1 MVVTVEKKELTKL
14 ITKSLFAVY
23 MVFHFGVFNI
33 LSILIAWP
41 IIVGL
46 GIDLYNNVIK
56 KGVRTKKR
64 KMSDE
69 ELSLVSRIEAHL
81 VNHDQIKVNDNISLK
96 LTKEGRDVYESLGV
110 FFAGEY
116 VSQLVDFRTYD
127 LDTYQTILTEMR
139 FDDNVVDDKEPS
151 LNAEG
156 FIEQINEYNT
166 DIAHDDIS
174 NYLYLTSSLLSNISI
189 LEKRGVSDSRK
200 TRKLYMYYM
209 PILMDIL
216 DNYCKM
222 KDNKYVSSDV
232 KQMEEKLIKTII
244 LCNEAIKT
252 LLASLNEEDLLNM
265 SVNMNTL
272 ENILKKDGLIKT
284 AGMDRVKEAVK

>member
-1 MVVTVEKKELTKL
+1 MPL
-14 ITKSLFAVY
+14 I
-23 MVFHFGVFNI
+23 I
-33 LSILIAWP
+33 L
-41 IIVGL
+41 V
-46 GIDLYNNVIK
+46 K
-56 KGVRTKKR
+56 KGVKSKKR

-69 ELSLVSRIEAHL
+69 ELSLVNRIQSYL
-81 VNHDQIKVNDNISLK
+81 KDHDQIIVNDNIVLK

-139 FDDNVVDDKEPS
+139 FDDNVVSEDEPS
-151 LNAEG
+151 LNADG
-156 FIEQINEYNT
+156 FIEKINEYNT
-166 DIAHDDIS
+166 DINHDEIS

-189 LEKRGVSDSRK
+189 LERRKVSDSRK

-222 KDNKYVSSDV
+222 KDNKYVASDV

-272 ENILKKDGLIKT
+272 ENILKKDGLIKA

>member
-1 MVVTVEKKELTKL
+1 MVVAVEKKELTKL

-23 MVFHFGVFNI
+23 MVFSFGVFNI

-69 ELSLVSRIEAHL
+69 ELSLVTRIEAYL
-81 VNHDQIKVNDNISLK
+81 ADHDQIRVNDNINLK

-116 VSQLVDFRTYD
+116 VSQLVDFRAYD

-284 AGMDRVKEAVK
+284 AGMDRVKEAVR

>member
-1 MVVTVEKKELTKL
+1 MVAVEKKELTKL

-23 MVFHFGVFNI
+23 MVFYFGVFNI

-41 IIVGL
+41 IIIGL
-46 GIDLYNNVIK
+46 GIDLYNNVLK

-69 ELSLVSRIEAHL
+69 ELSLVSRIEAYL
-81 VNHDQIKVNDNISLK
+81 ANHDQLRVNDNISLK

-116 VSQLVDFRTYD
+116 VSQLVDFRSYD
-127 LDTYQTILTEMR
+127 LETYQTILTEMR
-139 FDDNVVDDKEPS
+139 FDDSVVEDKEPS

-209 PILMDIL
+209 LILMDIL